1 MKEQELALE
10 NLRHR
15 ILEEPGQADQALWTA
30 VIAFQSFPFYTA
42 SGLPFWYTLKRSG
55 SGELIV
61 SRKEG
66 SKTLTRS
73 SILYAFHVVMHG
85 AHPAAKAAAD
95 TGWEEPKGC
104 RRSRYAKEA
113 PMWMLCQDTQAIP
126 AEDRGDIP
134 SYCGPK
140 EIGQIFGI
148 SYIYSMFFRFGLI
161 RVPKRVAGK
170 LLNGS
175 DKSPAPIAQEQ

>member
-55 SGELIV
+55 GGELIV

-140 EIGQIFGI
+140 EIGQILEFHI
-148 SYIYSMFFRFGLI
+148 STACFS
-161 RVPKRVAGK
+161 
-170 LLNGS
+170 GS
-175 DKSPAPIAQEQ
+175 G

>member
-15 ILEEPGQADQALWTA
+15 ILEEPGQADQALWMA
-30 VIAFQSFPFYTA
+30 VIAFQGFPFYTA

-55 SGELIV
+55 GGELIV

-73 SILYAFHVVMHG
+73 SILYAFHVVMHE
-85 AHPAAKAAAD
+85 AHPAAEAAAN
-95 TGWEEPKGC
+95 TEWEEPKGC

-113 PMWMLCQDTQAIP
+113 PMWMLWQDTQAVP
-126 AEDRGDIP
+126 AEDRVDIP

>member
-15 ILEEPGQADQALWTA
+15 ISEEPGQADQALWTA
-30 VIAFQSFPFYTA
+30 VIAFQGFPFYTA

-55 SGELIV
+55 GGELIV

-95 TGWEEPKGC
+95 TGWEEPKG
-104 RRSRYAKEA
+104 
-113 PMWMLCQDTQAIP
+113 
-126 AEDRGDIP
+126 
-134 SYCGPK
+134 
-140 EIGQIFGI
+140 
-148 SYIYSMFFRFGLI
+148 
-161 RVPKRVAGK
+161 
-170 LLNGS
+170 
-175 DKSPAPIAQEQ
+175 